1 MSLQVPTWSEKKTL
15 LARIE
20 NSVDEPPPIV
30 KGKFYALRGGLYFK
44 VPQKQ
49 WHQEYLQ
56 ITWHKEVPEVS
67 DALAHEAG
75 DPPFELVCQVSG
87 MSKDNKIGLV
97 WRCWDQYESATYG
110 QSIVTSFSLDRS
122 TIEKNLDKLW
132 KIDGRLARF
141 QRASIHVV
149 LEEA

>member
-1 MSLQVPTWSEKKTL
+1 MSLKIPTWSEKNAL

-20 NSVDEPPPIV
+20 NSADKSPPMV

-44 VPQKQ
+44 VPQNQ

-56 ITWHKEVPEVS
+56 MTWHKEVPEVS
-67 DALAHEAG
+67 NALSREAG

-87 MSKDNKIGLV
+87 VSKDNKIGL
-97 WRCWDQYESATYG
+97 
-110 QSIVTSFSLDRS
+110 SIVTSCSLDIS

-132 KIDGRLARF
+132 KIDGRLVTPTEIRITAMDCTI
-141 QRASIHVV
+141 STV
-149 LEEA
+149 